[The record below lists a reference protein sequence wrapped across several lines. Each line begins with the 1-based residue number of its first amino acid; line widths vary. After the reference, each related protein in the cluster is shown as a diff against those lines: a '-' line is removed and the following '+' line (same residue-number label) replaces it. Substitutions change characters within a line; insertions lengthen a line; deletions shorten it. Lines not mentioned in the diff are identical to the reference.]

1 MALLDE
7 RLITLDA
14 DVETAEDCILLAAG
28 LFEKYGYVKEGYGQA
43 VVERE
48 EVYPTGLP
56 GKGIN
61 IAIPHTNNKLVNAPA
76 VGVVIPRKPI
86 KFSMMGMKDNVL
98 DCELIL
104 PLVVKDSHQQI
115 EMLKRMM
122 KIIQNGEKLMQIKN
136 SKDKAAIIKQL
147 ESLEE

>member
-1 MALLDE
+1 M
-7 RLITLDA
+7 
-14 DVETAEDCILLAAG
+14 
-28 LFEKYGYVKEGYGQA
+28 
-43 VVERE
+43 
-48 EVYPTGLP
+48 
-56 GKGIN
+56 
-61 IAIPHTNNKLVNAPA
+61 
-76 VGVVIPRKPI
+76 VIPRKPI

-122 KIIQNGEKLMQIKN
+122 KIIQDGEKLMQIKN